1 MGDWRPVDPGAG
13 RSLVEQVRARLQ
25 ARITSGT
32 LRPGDR
38 IPSEHELASAFEV
51 SRATVREA
59 VGGLVASG
67 RIVRRAGVG
76 AFVSRPT
83 HRVEAGL
90 ERLDSF
96 VSLVAQAGG
105 VAATRST
112 RSWRG
117 TADARLA
124 KRLEVRPGAPILV
137 LERQRTV
144 DGQAAMRSLDY
155 LAQERLPPGFEPETL
170 EGSLLA
176 RLERDLGRHV
186 RWSRAEVSV
195 TLADA
200 EVAEA
205 LDVAPG
211 TPLLVLGERFVDDRG
226 DVVYCSDQHIRTDVL
241 ECVLV
246 RRRDE

>member
-1 MGDWRPVDPGAG
+1 MGDWRPADPRDG
-13 RSLVEQVRARLQ
+13 RSLVEQVRVQLL
-25 ARITSGT
+25 ARITSGV

-38 IPSEHELASAFEV
+38 IPSEHELGAAFGV

-76 AFVSRPT
+76 AFVSKPA

-112 RSWRG
+112 RSWRT
-117 TADARLA
+117 TADAPLA
-124 KRLEVRPGAPILV
+124 ARLEVQPGAPVLV

-155 LAQERLPPGFEPETL
+155 LPVERLPPGFDPKTL
-170 EGSLLA
+170 KGSLLA
-176 RLERDLGRHV
+176 RLEHDLGRHV
-186 RWSRAEVSV
+186 QWSRAKVSV

-200 EVAEA
+200 EVAET

-211 TPLLVLGERFVDDRG
+211 VPLLVLGERFVDDRG

-241 ECVLV
+241 ECALV